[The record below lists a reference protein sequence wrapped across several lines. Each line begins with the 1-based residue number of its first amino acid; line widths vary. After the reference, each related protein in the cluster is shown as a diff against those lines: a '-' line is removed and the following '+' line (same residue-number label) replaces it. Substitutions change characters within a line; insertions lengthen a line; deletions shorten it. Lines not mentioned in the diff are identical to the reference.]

1 MGTDMIVGA
10 ALLAQVV
17 VAILVWIL
25 AKRGSREQIAA
36 LQIESQ
42 HYERMWREQLNLNID
57 QSGAMGEA
65 VLKMYQAG
73 TDDGRAMGPEPD
85 NQDAQNDTV
94 WSRRYPHEP
103 REWNYGDN
111 THPTAVASDL
121 VRFRQALRQLDGLPD
136 FDYQGIPRVSL

>member
-42 HYERMWREQLNLNID
+42 HYERMWREQLDLNID
-57 QSGAMGEA
+57 QAGAMGEV
-65 VLKMYQAG
+65 VLKMYQTG
-73 TDDGRAMGPEPD
+73 TTDGRAMAPILERP
-85 NQDAQNDTV
+85 A
-94 WSRRYPHEP
+94 
-103 REWNYGDN
+103 EWNYGDN
-111 THPTAVASDL
+111 THPIAVTSDL
-121 VRFRQALRQLDGLPD
+121 ARFRQALRRLDGLSD
-136 FDYQGIPRVSL
+136 FDYQGIPKVSA